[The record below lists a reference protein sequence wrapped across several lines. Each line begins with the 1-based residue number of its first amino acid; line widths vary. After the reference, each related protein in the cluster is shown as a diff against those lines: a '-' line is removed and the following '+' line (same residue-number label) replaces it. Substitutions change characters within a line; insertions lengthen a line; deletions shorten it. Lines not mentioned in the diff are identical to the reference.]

1 LADDAFPISGSIDP
15 KGFPFLLMDLH
26 RQGATG
32 SLKVDGPTYQKA
44 LYFRGG
50 RILFGSS
57 NDPKDQLGAILIES
71 GRITPEQLEDVN
83 GKVGPGSPLAK
94 VLAESGFV
102 SQRELSEAARAKV
115 ERILADTLSYDSGS
129 FDFEDGVLPKGA
141 VDLKLATDKLVLSAV
156 RRIAERPFVLRH
168 IESLETVLSLTPG
181 AAERLAD
188 VTAESGRLGDF
199 LDGTRSIKEAA
210 AAARLDEFDAAK
222 VACGLLFL
230 GLVSPPQ
237 GASAPVDAVEA
248 AGFAIVPG
256 DELDLGQTARMAFA
270 ASPSESPS
278 GASRSTAPPEPEPAL
293 DPSAFAPPPL
303 VAVPEPEPA
312 PRLEPPL
319 ARTRPGRL
327 EPETMYIEPSAK
339 APAVTPHAATRA
351 LPLTAPPPRP
361 SATDTKPP
369 APARDIRLPSMEA
382 GFEATGH
389 GEGAPKSRP
398 PSREDLA
405 ALDALLN
412 STSLEGPLTPFD
424 KQPAAS
430 WEPHSSRPA
439 PRPRQRR
446 GGGGGRALMGLV
458 TLLVLAV
465 GGGVWYQFFRE
476 TPTAVPPSAAPSPV
490 TRPTT
495 TTTLSPGAGDPTP
508 LVSAEPPAHPTPDA
522 PATTVVTTT
531 LPAAPPTATPPPT
544 PAKRPAGPAGSLAD
558 ARSAMDGGDFP
569 RAARTFAAQLR
580 NSGRGAYSVQLL
592 VACSEDT
599 VAKAARNVSAKE
611 LFILPAEY
619 RGRSC
624 YRVCWGV
631 YESEAAARSAVSAI
645 PEYFRKGGASP
656 KAVPTVSILP

>member
-1 LADDAFPISGSIDP
+1 MADDAFPISGTIDP
-15 KGFPFLLMDLH
+15 KAFPFLLMDLH

-83 GKVGPGSPLAK
+83 AKVGPGSPLAK

-115 ERILADTLSYDSGS
+115 ERILADTLSYDAGS

-181 AAERLAD
+181 AQERLAE
-188 VTAESGRLGDF
+188 VATETGRLGDF

-222 VACGLLFL
+222 IVCGLLFL
-230 GLVSPPQ
+230 GLVSPPAD
-237 GASAPVDAVEA
+237 GRAPVDAVEA
-248 AGFAIVPG
+248 AGFAIVAG

-270 ASPSESPS
+270 ASPAESQPA
-278 GASRSTAPPEPEPAL
+278 ASRAVASPEPEPAL
-293 DPSAFAPPPL
+293 DPSAFAPPPMT
-303 VAVPEPEPA
+303 VAPEPVPEP
-312 PRLEPPL
+312 PPS
-319 ARTRPGRL
+319 RTRPGRL
-327 EPETMYIEPSAK
+327 EPETMYIEP
-339 APAVTPHAATRA
+339 PASPQTVTPHAATRA
-351 LPLTAPPPRP
+351 LPLTAPPPRV

-369 APARDIRLPSMEA
+369 APAREVRLPSLDGGYESA
-382 GFEATGH
+382 GQT
-389 GEGAPKSRP
+389 EGAPKSRP

-424 KQPAAS
+424 KKPGAPWEQP
-430 WEPHSSRPA
+430 SSRPA
-439 PRPRQRR
+439 PRPQRRR
-446 GGGGGRALMGLV
+446 GGGGGRTLMGL
-458 TLLVLAV
+458 TALLVLA
-465 GGGVWYQFFRE
+465 GGGAVWYQFFRE
-476 TPTAVPPSAAPSPV
+476 APTPTPTPGIPSQAS
-490 TRPTT
+490 RPTTTITT
-495 TTTLSPGAGDPTP
+495 TTTLSPGIVDPTP
-508 LVSAEPPAHPTPDA
+508 LATVEPPAHATPEPPRAAPTAA
-522 PATTVVTTT
+522 PPATTT
-531 LPAAPPTATPPPT
+531 LPTPP
-544 PAKRPAGPAGSLAD
+544 KESSGPAGSLAD
-558 ARSAMDGGDFP
+558 ARSAMDSGDFR

-580 NSGRGAYSVQLL
+580 NSDRGSYSVQLL

-599 VAKAARNVSAKE
+599 VAKAARNVTAKE

-619 RGRSC
+619 RGRAC

-631 YESEAAARSAVSAI
+631 FASEASARSAVAAI

-656 KAVPTVSILP
+656 KAVPTASILP